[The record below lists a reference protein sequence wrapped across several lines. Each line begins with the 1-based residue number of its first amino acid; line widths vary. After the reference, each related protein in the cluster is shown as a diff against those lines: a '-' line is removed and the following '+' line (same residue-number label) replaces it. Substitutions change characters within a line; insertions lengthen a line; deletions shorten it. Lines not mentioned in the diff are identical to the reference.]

1 LQCLFTPDTSCL
13 HFTGPHGH
21 PDGQETLLRI
31 KPNRTVLEGEVLEI
45 RRCADGVGAD
55 VTLRV
60 DANLGAAGAEDFTG
74 ARPGD
79 ALMLFTAT
87 PEALARSHRY
97 RIDVSVLGGPEGE
110 RLVCGRADEIGP
122 R

>member
-1 LQCLFTPDTSCL
+1 V
-13 HFTGPHGH
+13 
-21 PDGQETLLRI
+21 RI

-55 VTLRV
+55 VNFRV
-60 DANLGAAGAEDFTG
+60 DANLGAAGAEDYTG

-79 ALMLFTAT
+79 VLMLFTAT

-97 RIDVSVLGGPEGE
+97 RIDVSVLGGPDGE

-122 R
+122 G

>member
-1 LQCLFTPDTSCL
+1 M
-13 HFTGPHGH
+13 HI
-21 PDGQETLLRI
+21 R
-31 KPNRTVLEGEVLEI
+31 PNRTVLEGEVLEI

-60 DANLGAAGAEDFTG
+60 AANLGAPGHDDFTG

-79 ALMLFTAT
+79 RIRLFTAT
-87 PEALARSHRY
+87 PEALARGQRF
-97 RIDVSVLGGPEGE
+97 RIDVSVLGGPDGE
-110 RLVCGRADEIGP
+110 RVVCGRADAIGP